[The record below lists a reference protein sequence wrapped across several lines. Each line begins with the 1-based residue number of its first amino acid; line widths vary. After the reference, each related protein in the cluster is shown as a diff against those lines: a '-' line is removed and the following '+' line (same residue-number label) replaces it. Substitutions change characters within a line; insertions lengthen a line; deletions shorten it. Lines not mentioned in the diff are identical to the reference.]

1 MVLKLTKK
9 AMDKIQAITFDVEP
23 KIENQLP
30 LSEWYVNHFK
40 LGRKGYFIITESKSL
55 YSILEPS
62 VGISSINIF
71 KNRIVEIFKK
81 FEKENNLKDN
91 SIKTDVIY
99 ICKTSNRSVLGSQTD
114 LIKMA
119 ESIYF
124 YDYESTTGL
133 NKINET
139 PMSYT
144 NSYPDK
150 DILNEIKKR
159 KDF

>member
-1 MVLKLTKK
+1 
-9 AMDKIQAITFDVEP
+9 MDKINCKTFDIEP
-23 KIENQLP
+23 YVKSQLP

-40 LGRKGYFIITESKSL
+40 LGRKGYFIITEIKSL

-62 VGISSINIF
+62 VGISSKEIF
-71 KNRIVEIFKK
+71 KNRIIELFRK
-81 FEKENNLKDN
+81 FEKENNIKN
-91 SIKTDVIY
+91 NPIKTDDIY
-99 ICKTSNRSVLGSQTD
+99 ICKTSNRSVLGSQND

-119 ESIYF
+119 ESIYY
-124 YDYESTTGL
+124 YDNESTADL

-144 NSYPDK
+144 KSFPDK
-150 DILNEIKKR
+150 DILIEIKKR

>member
-9 AMDKIQAITFDVEP
+9 AMDKIQEKTFDVEP
-23 KIENQLP
+23 KIENHLP

-133 NKINET
+133 NEINET

>member
-9 AMDKIQAITFDVEP
+9 AMDKIQAKAFDVEP

-30 LSEWYVNHFK
+30 LNEWYVNHFK

-81 FEKENNLKDN
+81 FEKENNLKDD

-119 ESIYF
+119 ESIYY

-133 NKINET
+133 KEINET

-150 DILNEIKKR
+150 DIINEIKKR

>member
-9 AMDKIQAITFDVEP
+9 AMDKIQAKAFDVEP